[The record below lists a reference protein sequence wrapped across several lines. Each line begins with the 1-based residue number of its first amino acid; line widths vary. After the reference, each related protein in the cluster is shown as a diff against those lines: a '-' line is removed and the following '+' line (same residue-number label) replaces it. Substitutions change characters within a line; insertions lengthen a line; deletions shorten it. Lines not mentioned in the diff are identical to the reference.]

1 MAGPGMQQSGVTAAA
16 GSRARGLSTQHLSAR
31 DVDRLLADRSPDARI
46 DTMEKVYEE
55 LEAGT
60 LSDREAE
67 IAQSIL
73 TRFALDAEVRVR
85 EALAR
90 QVAQSP
96 LLSRELAEALAGDLA
111 EIALPVLRHAKV
123 LDDGFLV
130 AVIEQKDA
138 AKQIAI
144 SQRRRISEVVAEALV
159 DSANVKA
166 IVTLLRN
173 EDAEIAEPTLH
184 KALLRFGA
192 LPPVHEA
199 MAKRP
204 VELPLPV
211 VERLLHLVSEELQQQ
226 LAERHRIS
234 PVVLRQLVGR
244 ARETATLPLLRPVAG
259 RARDLAH
266 FVQHLLTT
274 NRLSAS
280 LMFRGLCAG
289 ELAFFL
295 EAVAA
300 RCRIGTGAAR
310 QLILDGGSLGLR
322 RVFEQARLPSCLLP
336 PFQAALSVIRAR
348 RYDEHGCENGFD
360 ETSRRELQI
369 AVLAR
374 VFEDCADTEEPQ
386 VDELLMQLF
395 DQTPPAAADE
405 AMARAGLPFAPM

>member
-1 MAGPGMQQSGVTAAA
+1 MLQETPRGPAGAPAAEGA
-16 GSRARGLSTQHLSAR
+16 ETMTTQHLSAR
-31 DVDRLLADRSPDARI
+31 DVERLLADRSPDARI
-46 DTMEKVYEE
+46 ETLEKVYEQ
-55 LEAGT
+55 LEAGG
-60 LSDREAE
+60 LSEREAK
-67 IAQSIL
+67 IAESIL
-73 TRFALDAEVRVR
+73 TRFALDAEARVR

-111 EIALPVLRHAKV
+111 EIALPVLRHAQV
-123 LDDGFLV
+123 LDDAFLV
-130 AVIEQKDA
+130 SIIEQKDA

-144 SQRRRISEVVAEALV
+144 SQRRSISEVVAEALV

-173 EDAEIAEPTLH
+173 EGAEIAEPTLH
-184 KALLRFGA
+184 KALERYGA

-199 MAKRP
+199 LAERE

-211 VERLLHLVSEELQQQ
+211 VEHLLHLVSVELQQQ
-226 LAERHRIS
+226 IAERHRIS

-244 ARETATLPLLRPVAG
+244 AREAATLPLLRPVAG
-259 RARDLAH
+259 RSQDLGL
-266 FVQHLLTT
+266 FVQHLLTS
-274 NRLSAS
+274 NRLSAA

-289 ELAFFL
+289 ELGFFL

-300 RCRIGTGAAR
+300 RCRVRPEAAR

-322 RVFEQARLPSCLLP
+322 RVFEQARLPSALLP
-336 PFQAALSVIRAR
+336 PFQSALAVIRAR
-348 RYDEHGCENGFD
+348 RFD
-360 ETSRRELQI
+360 EEDAFGESGVAARRELQI

-395 DQTPPAAADE
+395 DQTPAAAADE